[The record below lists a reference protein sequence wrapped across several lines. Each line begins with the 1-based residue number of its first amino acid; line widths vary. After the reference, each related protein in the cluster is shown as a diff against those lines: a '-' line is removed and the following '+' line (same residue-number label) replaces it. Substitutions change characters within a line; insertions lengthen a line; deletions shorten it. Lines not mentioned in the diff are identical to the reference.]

1 MPGIFDLLIRNGILN
16 SVFNGQP
23 TNPRAQGLS
32 NQQTMADILA
42 GKVPVP
48 KRSNDPALMVT
59 NTPPAITQKR
69 SDDVVAMMGPQDS
82 PSPFTSA
89 DYTGSPVIAAMQNQG
104 ALTAPRTPTQ
114 DVVNDMDASSRP
126 MNVQVNPASTGI
138 FGSNFDLGNALKT
151 AGRGLMIAGSV
162 DPARAAAAFSEDM
175 QNERDANKVKVTPIQ
190 GGAFSLITKPGG
202 QTEIVRND
210 EVAQFIEKTSG
221 DKLLRDILL
230 ANVKGDIATKGAASK
245 EQIKTAG
252 DSTQTALAVT
262 ELNDIANALE
272 KTDTATG
279 PAVGLLPKMVRDIVT
294 PGGADLQDRAERIIQ
309 ASLRATLGAQFTEK
323 EGTRFLE
330 RAYNP
335 RLDEA
340 TNAARLRQVAK
351 ELESIQAD
359 KEGALEYMKRK
370 GTLDGFVP
378 RGAGTG
384 TVPAAPAPAPASSGG
399 MTVPGLSPNASKYF
413 Q

>member
-23 TNPRAQGLS
+23 TNPRAQGQA
-32 NQQTMADILA
+32 NQQMMMDILT
-42 GKVPVP
+42 GKAPVP
-48 KRSNDPALMVT
+48 KRSDDPALMAS
-59 NTPPAITQKR
+59 NPPPALTPAVATPARTPQQ
-69 SDDVVAMMGPQDS
+69 DVVNDMETA
-82 PSPFTSA
+82 
-89 DYTGSPVIAAMQNQG
+89 YTGTPVIDAMNRTG
-104 ALTAPRTPTQ
+104 ALFPRTPTQ
-114 DVVNDMDASSRP
+114 DVVNDMDASSQP
-126 MNVQVNPASTGI
+126 MNVQATPAGGGGGGLFSG
-138 FGSNFDLGNALKT
+138 NFDLGKALT
-151 AGRGLMIAGSV
+151 GAGRALVIAGSP
-162 DPARAAAAFSEDM
+162 DPARAAALISDIADK
-175 QNERDANKVKVTPIQ
+175 ERDANRVKVTPIQ
-190 GGAFSLITKPGG
+190 GGAFSLVQRPGG
-202 QTEIVRND
+202 ETEIVRND
-210 EVAQFIEKTSG
+210 QVAEFIEKTSG

-230 ANVKGDIATKGAASK
+230 ANVKGDIATKGAAAK

-252 DSTQTALAVT
+252 DATQTTLAVT

-279 PAVGLLPKMVRDIVT
+279 PAVGLLPKIVRDVVT

-378 RGAGTG
+378 RGAGAG